1 MLPRGRPRHAPRG
14 VPQGAN
20 GGGSPRPSSSRAAG
34 LTPSHIPSPLPL
46 ARASRKF
53 NLKTILMIADQL
65 LQRIEYIHYK
75 SFIHRDIKPD
85 VSPCPLT

>member
-1 MLPRGRPRHAPRG
+1 MTEHAPW
-14 VPQGAN
+14 GAVLV
-20 GGGSPRPSSSRAAG
+20 R
-34 LTPSHIPSPLPL
+34 
-46 ARASRKF
+46 RKF

>member
-1 MLPRGRPRHAPRG
+1 
-14 VPQGAN
+14 
-20 GGGSPRPSSSRAAG
+20 
-34 LTPSHIPSPLPL
+34 
-46 ARASRKF
+46 
-53 NLKTILMIADQL
+53 MIADQL